1 MILWLDLFLQ
11 LFVQALAV
19 MLAGVA
25 SVVITGLAAI
35 VAFRIYVAMPM
46 RRRR

>member
-19 MLAGVA
+19 MLAGV
-25 SVVITGLAAI
+25 STVVIVGLAAL
-35 VAFRIYVAMPM
+35 VAFRIYVAMPLRK
-46 RRRR
+46 RR